1 MATGKNDISAVAR
14 YGSRQSCTTCDK
26 RTQLKADGG
35 QFTGVPERDGAEAN
49 SLVVSEPSLDLHRAK
64 VVRAPGSRD
73 GVGVR
78 APAGPRCNPMNQ
90 RAKTQPKPLCTKGP
104 L

>member
-78 APAGPRCNPMNQ
+78 APAGPRCNP
-90 RAKTQPKPLCTKGP
+90 
-104 L
+104 